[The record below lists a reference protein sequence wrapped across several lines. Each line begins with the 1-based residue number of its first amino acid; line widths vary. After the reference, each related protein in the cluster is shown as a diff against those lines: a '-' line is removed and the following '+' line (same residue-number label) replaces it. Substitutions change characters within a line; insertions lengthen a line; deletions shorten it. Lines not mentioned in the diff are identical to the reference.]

1 MTDDTHDKL
10 VQTYLEYFRANEK
23 FEQSPSEAN
32 KRTARRELR
41 HLINLAKQR
50 QEEIKNTYNEVLE
63 DIRQNQKW
71 QKKK

>member
-1 MTDDTHDKL
+1 MTDTQDKL
-10 VQTYLEYFRANEK
+10 AQTYLKYFEANEK
-23 FEQSPSEAN
+23 FERRPSERT
-32 KRTARRELR
+32 KRSARRELR